1 MTHGAF
7 INNVTQ
13 LGANVGMW
21 FCDRLFD
28 GVSKIQ
34 ILNLQRGGELILVQ
48 KCVMPA
54 AACTL
59 KWLSHA
65 HKLILDRTSNMH
77 AVNL

>member
-28 GVSKIQ
+28 GVSKIH
-34 ILNLQRGGELILVQ
+34 ILKLQRGGGLILVQ

-54 AACTL
+54 CIL
-59 KWLSHA
+59 KWPSHA
-65 HKLILDRTSNMH
+65 HKLILDRTCNMH